1 MDYTCVYVFKVND
14 TYYRAIAKI
23 SKEDAEKYIAIDFSD
38 EDYQEQQNSIV
49 APLEIDTME
58 NLSEQIIDQKD
69 LDKLVGKTGK
79 ELVEEGWK
87 YNGSYDLGNMNV
99 EMENGP
105 FQYTVTFD
113 GEVDEKDYE
122 DYDVEKGTANMK
134 VTEVKFNTVGD
145 ATSVE

>member
-1 MDYTCVYVFKVND
+1 
-14 TYYRAIAKI
+14 
-23 SKEDAEKYIAIDFSD
+23 
-38 EDYQEQQNSIV
+38 
-49 APLEIDTME
+49 ME

-134 VTEVKFNTVGD
+134 VTKVKFNTVGD